1 MKADATK
8 PAAPAQA
15 DSSAPVA
22 PAVDD
27 SATPATAPS
36 SGTGSEEV
44 QLGALPSNEA
54 AQHDWDH
61 LSAEYPALFG
71 NKTPDIEEAVVKG
84 KTYYRLRTGGFDT
97 RADAAKFCGEV
108 LAAGKTCTVANFK

>member
-1 MKADATK
+1 MASTG
-8 PAAPAQA
+8 
-15 DSSAPVA
+15 
-22 PAVDD
+22 
-27 SATPATAPS
+27 
-36 SGTGSEEV
+36 GTGGQEI
-44 QLGALPSNEA
+44 QLGALPSNDA

-61 LSAEYPALFG
+61 LSSEYPALFG

-84 KTYYRLRTGGFDT
+84 KTYYRLRVGGFDT